1 MANTSA
7 FTSLLKIWYI
17 ENRFLETICRSHTI
31 RDFFMRISLIFAIIG
46 IFGLPLLC
54 PVEMTLYGQIQTDSP
69 ELPNTQSL
77 LIPQTPPTEALK
89 MLSLPNGFEATLFAA
104 EPDVNQPIAM
114 TTDARG
120 RLWVAECNT
129 YSDRKENFNTDLN
142 DRILILEDTNA
153 DGTFDKKTVFW
164 DQAKKLTSIEVGF
177 GGVWLT
183 AAPNLMFIP
192 DANQDDIPDAEPI
205 VLLNGFEGDVI
216 RHNIVNGLRWG
227 PDGWLYGRHGIQAT
241 SFVGSPGATES
252 QRIPM
257 NCAIWRFHPTDR
269 TFEIVAQGGTNPW
282 GFDFDEHGEMFMIN
296 TVIGHLFHIVPN
308 ARYQRM
314 YGAHFNPH
322 LYQLIDQT
330 ADHFHWDV
338 SEEHWAAGR
347 NKNISDGTDQAGGGH
362 AHTGLMI
369 YQGNQWP
376 KAFHNQL
383 FTANFHGRRVNSD
396 SIHRAGNSYVAHH
409 GKDYF
414 KSADPWFRGIELIYG
429 RAGEVYLADWSDIG
443 ECHEND
449 GIHRTSGR
457 IFRITYGD
465 SAPPVLVNVAE
476 SSIDQLIH
484 NLSHPN
490 EWVVRKSRRRLQ
502 ELTAGEIKNPSS
514 VPPTFA
520 LNESIL
526 KDHLWIQKFQKAFQ
540 LAGNTKTKL
549 RIMWA
554 YYSCFPNQESWL
566 LQRLS
571 EPNEHLRAWAVRLL
585 TDGRISISD
594 SGLERILQTAQE
606 DESGLVRLYLASS
619 IPRFDP
625 DFGHRLTAELAKKSQ
640 DASDRVQPKLIWY
653 GYESI
658 ANLLPN
664 RAVDLAFDSNIPL
677 LSQNIARRLT
687 FNIQSAPQTVD
698 KLTAKLRNQSPEK
711 IGSIL
716 LGMTEAL
723 KGWNQAP
730 APQQWTATKSA
741 LSTHNDPKINRML
754 EELDVV
760 FGTGRTID
768 ELKSIANDGKNDIA
782 TRRRAIITLANSPKA
797 PELFKFFR
805 SHLNN
810 KAFTTVVVQ
819 AMVKCDTPAAA
830 QAILN
835 RYPHMDP
842 EGKSTAINTLVTRK
856 SWAEKL
862 LHSIATQNIKK
873 SVISASHA
881 RQISNFNDS
890 ALTSLLES
898 NWGSIRSTSAEN
910 EEKMNQLKTKIA
922 SAQLADGSR
931 GRGMKIYEE
940 HCASCH
946 IMFGRGG
953 KIGPDLTGSDR
964 KNINYLL
971 ENILAPNASVAQNY
985 QVSVIVLDDGR
996 FLSGVIVNENQRTL
1010 SLQTKDSLMTID
1022 LTTVD
1027 ERRETKDSLMPSGIL
1042 NPLTDSEVIDLFS
1055 FLSQ

>member
-1 MANTSA
+1 
-7 FTSLLKIWYI
+7 
-17 ENRFLETICRSHTI
+17 
-31 RDFFMRISLIFAIIG
+31 MRHLVIIVGIG
-46 IFGLPLLC
+46 IF
-54 PVEMTLYGQIQTDSP
+54 TLACLFPIRATVFGQAITNTTI
-69 ELPNTQSL
+69 LPNTQAL
-77 LIPQTPPTEALK
+77 LIPQTPPEEALK
-89 MLSLPNGFEATLFAA
+89 MLSLPDGFKATLFAS

-129 YSDRKENFNTDLN
+129 YSDRGENFNTDLN

-192 DANQDDIPDAEPI
+192 DADQDDVPDGDPV
-205 VLLNGFEGDVI
+205 VLLDGFEGDVI

-241 SFVGSPGATES
+241 SFVGFPGATAS
-252 QRIPM
+252 QRTPM

-269 TFEIVAQGGTNPW
+269 KFEIVAQGGTNPW

-322 LYQLIDQT
+322 LYELIEQT

-338 SEEHWAAGR
+338 SEEHWAVGR
-347 NKNISDGTDQAGGGH
+347 NGKMSDGTDRAGGGH

-376 KAFHNQL
+376 KDFHNHL
-383 FTANFHGRRVNSD
+383 FTANFHGRRINSD

-414 KSADPWFRGIELIYG
+414 QSADPWFRGVELIYG
-429 RAGEVYLADWSDIG
+429 RSGEVYLADWSDIG

-457 IFRITYGD
+457 IFKITYGD
-465 SAPPVLVNVAE
+465 SEPSKLIDIAQA
-476 SSIDQLIH
+476 SIDQLIS

-502 ELTAGEIKNPSS
+502 ELVAKEVENNTSS
-514 VPPTFA
+514 SPPTYPLDEPA
-520 LNESIL
+520 L
-526 KDHLWIQKFQKAFQ
+526 KDHPWMQKFQREFH
-540 LAGNTKTKL
+540 LADNTKTKL

-554 YYSCFPNQESWL
+554 FYSCFPNQESWL

-571 EPNEHLRAWAVRLL
+571 DPNEHQRAWAVRLL

-594 SGLERILQTAQE
+594 SGIEQILQTAHT
-606 DESGLVRLYLASS
+606 DESGLVRLYLAGS
-619 IPRFDP
+619 IPRFAP
-625 DFGHRLTAELAKKSQ
+625 EISHRLAAELAEKSQ
-640 DASDRVQPKLIWY
+640 DAKDRVQAKLIWF
-653 GYESI
+653 GYEPITSI
-658 ANLLPN
+658 FPQ
-664 RAVDLAFDSNIPL
+664 RAVKLAFDSKLPVL
-677 LSQNIARRLT
+677 TQNIARRLT
-687 FNIQSAPQTVD
+687 FNIQSAPRIVD
-698 KLTAKLRNQSPEK
+698 QLTSQLRDEK
-711 IGSIL
+711 PDRIRTIL
-716 LGMTEAL
+716 IGMTEAL
-723 KGWNQAP
+723 KGWNQAA
-730 APQQWTATKSA
+730 APQGWAATKTI
-741 LSTHNDPKINRML
+741 LYTHSDAKINRML

-760 FGTGRTID
+760 FGTGRTIE
-768 ELKSIANDGKNDIA
+768 ELKNIAKDGENDIV
-782 TRRRAIITLANSPKA
+782 TRRRAITALANSADA

-805 SHLNN
+805 SQLND
-810 KAFTTVVVQ
+810 KALTTVVVK
-819 AMVKCDTPAAA
+819 AMVNCETPAAA
-830 QAILN
+830 KVILK

-842 EGKSTAINTLVTRK
+842 EGKSTAINALVTRK
-856 SWAEKL
+856 PWAEEL
-862 LHSIATQNIKK
+862 LLAVANQSISK

-881 RQISNFNDS
+881 RQISNFDDQN
-890 ALTSLLES
+890 LTSLLES
-898 NWGSIRSTSAEN
+898 NWGAIRSTSAEN
-910 EEKMNQLKTKIA
+910 ELKMNQLRKKLTPTR
-922 SAQLADGSR
+922 LADGNR
-931 GRGMKIYEE
+931 ERGMQIYEKN
-940 HCASCH
+940 CSSCH

-971 ENILAPNASVAQNY
+971 ENTIAPSASVAQNY
-985 QVSVIVLDDGR
+985 QVTVIVLDDGR
-996 FLSGVIVNENQRTL
+996 FFSGVIVNENQRTL
-1010 SLQTKDSLMTID
+1010 SLQTKDELVTID

-1027 ERRETKDSLMPSGIL
+1027 ERRQTKESLMPSGIL
-1042 NPLTDSEVIDLFS
+1042 NPLVDSELIDLFS

>member
-1 MANTSA
+1 M
-7 FTSLLKIWYI
+7 
-17 ENRFLETICRSHTI
+17 RF
-31 RDFFMRISLIFAIIG
+31 FLILATLS
-46 IFGLPLLC
+46 IFGSPLLL
-54 PVEMTLYGQIQTDSP
+54 PTETTLYGKIQTNSP

-77 LIPQTPPTEALK
+77 LIPQTPPDEALK
-89 MLSLPNGFEATLFAA
+89 MLSLPDGFQATMFAA

-129 YSDRKENFNTDLN
+129 YSDQKENFNTKLN
-142 DRILILEDTNA
+142 DRIIILEDTNS

-192 DANQDDIPDAEPI
+192 DANQDDVPDGEPV
-205 VLLNGFEGDVI
+205 VLLDGFEGNVI

-252 QRIPM
+252 QRTAM

-322 LYQLIDQT
+322 LYQLIHQT

-347 NKNISDGTDQAGGGH
+347 NGEISDGTDQAGGGH

-376 KAFHNQL
+376 KEFHNQL
-383 FTANFHGRRVNSD
+383 FTANFHGRRINSD
-396 SIHRAGNSYVAHH
+396 SIHRSGNSYVAHH

-429 RAGEVYLADWSDIG
+429 RSGEVYLADWSDIG

-457 IFRITYGD
+457 IFKITYGD
-465 SAPPVLVNVAE
+465 STPSIHLNITE
-476 SSIDQLIH
+476 STVDQLIE

-502 ELTAGEIKNPSS
+502 ELIAKEINPSS
-514 VPPTFA
+514 LAPLAFEFDKP
-520 LNESIL
+520 IL
-526 KDHLWIQKFQKAFQ
+526 KNHPWIQKFEKAFQ
-540 LAGNTKTKL
+540 LASNKKTKL

-554 YYSCFPNQESWL
+554 YYSCFPGQESWL

-571 EPNEHLRAWAVRLL
+571 DSNEHLRAWAVRLL
-585 TDGRISISD
+585 TDGRITISD
-594 SGLERILQTAQE
+594 SGLERILQTAKL

-619 IPRFDP
+619 IPRFAP
-625 DFGHRLTAELAKKSQ
+625 DFGHRLTAVLAKKSQ
-640 DASDRVQPKLIWY
+640 DANDRVQPKLIWF
-653 GYESI
+653 GYEPI
-658 ANLLPN
+658 VNLIPHL
-664 RAVDLAFDSNIPL
+664 AVDLAFDSKIPL

-687 FNIQSAPQTVD
+687 FNIQSGPKIVD
-698 KLTAKLRNQSPEK
+698 KLTAQLQSQKPEK
-711 IGSIL
+711 IRSIL

-723 KGWNQAP
+723 KGWSQAP
-730 APQQWTATKSA
+730 APKEWLVTKSI
-741 LSTHNDPKINRML
+741 LSKHNDLKINQML
-754 EELDVV
+754 EELDIV

-768 ELKSIANDGKNDIA
+768 ELKIIANESNNDIA
-782 TRRRAIITLANSPKA
+782 TRRRAISTLANSPRS

-810 KAFTTVVVQ
+810 KALTTVVVK
-819 AMVKCDTPAAA
+819 AMAKCDTPAAA

-842 EGKSTAINTLVTRK
+842 EGKAAAINTLVTRR

-862 LHSIATQNIKK
+862 LVTVATHKISK

-890 ALTSLLES
+890 TLIALLES
-898 NWGSIRSTSAEN
+898 NWGAIRSTSTEN
-910 EEKMNQLKTKIA
+910 DEKIDQLRKKLTSEKIA
-922 SAQLADGSR
+922 NGSR
-931 GRGMKIYEE
+931 SQGMKIYEE

-946 IMFGRGG
+946 TMFGRGG

-1010 SLQTKDSLMTID
+1010 SIQTKDSLMTID
-1022 LTTVD
+1022 LNTVD
-1027 ERRETKDSLMPSGIL
+1027 ERRKTKDSLMPNGIL